1 MRGSQKLRRITWASD
16 SNLCQVRLFLSDESP
31 SQVGASPQD
40 HLQAKVS
47 WVSHLTGTASDDVL
61 PPGFELGQPPNQPQI
76 KASDVPLVKWR
87 CPPRFSIDL
96 QWLVVSGEESQDVE
110 PQNQREMRVLEAVYP
125 RPSAIPTNPTFSGE
139 AKDSQYND
147 HQVPVIPIT
156 PIEDEDSS
164 DVPNDSV
171 GSMSAQPQL
180 SVPGLP
186 HQFGSILE
194 KMAGGLVHDVEP
206 DVLGAAVSI
215 ISGSTEQGSLID
227 HDLLIKILS
236 NPKLIEKLVKD
247 SPKQASPFVTSADPR
262 TDSSAQASLTTS
274 QGVPFYPLA
283 NNHLGRG
290 IPGPSVQAPPAA
302 SYMNIPPPAVAASSS
317 AVAAAP
323 VKDVSYFK
331 NLIQQHGGERQDRY
345 GQQQQRHDQ
354 LGFSKPRTKIMKP
367 CAYFNSSRGCRN
379 GANCSFQHD
388 TSSQERMGGVPSE
401 MQNSKRMKM
410 DREISS

>member
-40 HLQAKVS
+40 HLQAKAS

-61 PPGFELGQPPNQPQI
+61 PPGFELGQHPNQPQI

-164 DVPNDSV
+164 DVPNNSV

-194 KMAGGLVHDVEP
+194 KDVEP
-206 DVLGAAVSI
+206 DVLAAAVSI
-215 ISGSTEQGSLID
+215 INGSTEQGSLID

-247 SPKQASPFVTSADPR
+247 PAKQDAPFVASADP
-262 TDSSAQASLTTS
+262 SAPKISS
-274 QGVPFYPLA
+274 QGVPFYRLP

-290 IPGPSVQAPPAA
+290 IPGLSVQAPPAA
-302 SYMNIPPPAVAASSS
+302 SYLNIPPPAVAASSS
-317 AVAAAP
+317 GVAAAP

-379 GANCSFQHD
+379 GVNCSFQHD

-401 MQNSKRMKM
+401 IQNSKRMKM

>member
-1 MRGSQKLRRITWASD
+1 MSD
-16 SNLCQVRLFLSDESP
+16 FSHQVRLFLSDESP

-40 HLQAKVS
+40 HLQAKAS

-61 PPGFELGQPPNQPQI
+61 PPGFELGQHPNQPQI

-164 DVPNDSV
+164 DVPNNSV

-194 KMAGGLVHDVEP
+194 KMAGGLPHDVEP
-206 DVLGAAVSI
+206 DVLAAAVSI
-215 ISGSTEQGSLID
+215 INGSTEQGSLID

-247 SPKQASPFVTSADPR
+247 PAKQDAPFVASADPSAPKISSSSLDPSHIYNSR
-262 TDSSAQASLTTS
+262 TESSAQTSLTTS
-274 QGVPFYPLA
+274 QGVPFYRLP
-283 NNHLGRG
+283 N
-290 IPGPSVQAPPAA
+290 SVQAPPAA
-302 SYMNIPPPAVAASSS
+302 SYLNIPPPAVAASSS
-317 AVAAAP
+317 GVAAAP

-379 GANCSFQHD
+379 GVNCSFQHD

-401 MQNSKRMKM
+401 IQNSKRMKM